1 MNINNHWG
9 FVMHSQELK
18 LLSAISAFC
27 LMALV
32 SLAVASFVY
41 TNTQDHLLKQ
51 ASLDSSIT
59 SKTSD
64 KFPVTPQQ
72 VAMSQ
77 QSTQSQVLAMRSS
90 MV

>member
-1 MNINNHWG
+1 
-9 FVMHSQELK
+9 MHSQELK

-41 TNTQDHLLKQ
+41 SNTQDHLLRQ
-51 ASLDSSIT
+51 ANADLGLSSN
-59 SKTSD
+59 
-64 KFPVTPQQ
+64 KFPLTPRQ
-72 VAMSQ
+72 VA
-77 QSTQSQVLAMRSS
+77 STQPMQDQLLATRSS

>member
-1 MNINNHWG
+1 
-9 FVMHSQELK
+9 MHSQELK

>member
-1 MNINNHWG
+1 
-9 FVMHSQELK
+9 MHSQELK

-41 TNTQDHLLKQ
+41 SNTQDHLLRQ
-51 ASLDSSIT
+51 ANAESGLSS
-59 SKTSD
+59 KN
-64 KFPVTPQQ
+64 FPTKPQQ
-72 VAMSQ
+72 VASADPLQ
-77 QSTQSQVLAMRSS
+77 DQLLATRSS